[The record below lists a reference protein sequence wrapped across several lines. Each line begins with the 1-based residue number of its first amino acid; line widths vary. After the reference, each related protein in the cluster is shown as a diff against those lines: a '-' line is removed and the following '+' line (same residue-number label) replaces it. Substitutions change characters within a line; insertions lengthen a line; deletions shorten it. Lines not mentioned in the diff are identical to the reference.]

1 MLHWKSTEKLNSK
14 LFGITLAKGVKS
26 KVNIIS
32 LKDEEC
38 LRRSKKTLKIV
49 HAPLIF
55 MWNRND
61 LQSLKKFLCANCMS
75 ESHFMRF
82 SSNLITSAYFL
93 RHFQCTSDFC
103 PQPKAGVETLT
114 ATNDNSQLTIYISYS
129 ILHVISLLPQWFK
142 FFCICS

>member
-1 MLHWKSTEKLNSK
+1 
-14 LFGITLAKGVKS
+14 
-26 KVNIIS
+26 
-32 LKDEEC
+32 
-38 LRRSKKTLKIV
+38 
-49 HAPLIF
+49 
-55 MWNRND
+55 
-61 LQSLKKFLCANCMS
+61 
-75 ESHFMRF
+75 MRC

-142 FFCICS
+142 FFYIVKLLLCSEDS